1 MGSRRWLTI
10 AGVGYAFFELI
21 TFTVRVRT
29 VADALARIE
38 FGLAQPEV
46 GGTLMGCW
54 ASELGKLNQI
64 AVLRGYAD
72 ENLRQTERE
81 RFLLAGDVFGIGA
94 YITDLRI
101 ENYSLF
107 PFLEPLSAGQHGPFY
122 ELRVYDLISSGL
134 QPTLDGWRKAIEART
149 AEPYSPVYAAFTPP
163 TARCRAT
170 CTSGPGRPLN
180 SACKCAPKPSPTAS
194 GHRKTPARNCR
205 TCARRF
211 ICRRSFR
218 RCSEAAFSGVGSKTI
233 QPVSRNRR

>member
-1 MGSRRWLTI
+1 MR
-10 AGVGYAFFELI
+10 FFELI

-38 FGLAQPEV
+38 LALAQPEV

-72 ENLRQTERE
+72 ESLRQVERE
-81 RFLLAGDVFGIGA
+81 RFVLGGEVFGINA
-94 YITDLRI
+94 FITDLRI
-101 ENYSLF
+101 ENYTLF

-149 AEPYSPVYAAFTPP
+149 AEQYSPVYAAFYATDGSLPRYLHIWPWTTLEQRLRVRTQAVADGVWPP
-163 TARCRAT
+163 EN
-170 CTSGPGRPLN
+170 SGPQLQDMCSTIYLPAKFSPL
-180 SACKCAPKPSPTAS
+180 
-194 GHRKTPARNCR
+194 
-205 TCARRF
+205 
-211 ICRRSFR
+211 
-218 RCSEAAFSGVGSKTI
+218 
-233 QPVSRNRR
+233 Q